1 MQKTI
6 MTRKKIVWSLAAAL
20 MTPTSLNATSVW
32 TGDTHL
38 IFPGAEVTPE
48 TLLSDSSR
56 VHDIDEVVVVS
67 QPKETLRLRRQPISS
82 SSYSQLELQRLH
94 VDDLRSLSSYVPSL
108 TIPAYG
114 SRLTSSVYVRGIG
127 SRINN
132 PAVGL
137 YVDGL
142 PVVCKSAYNLHT
154 YQLDRVDVLRG
165 PQGTLYGQNT
175 EGGLLRLYSRN
186 PFRYQG
192 TDVRLSWTTHFGRE
206 AEMARYGK
214 IGSRLAYGVSG
225 FYTGQNGALRNL
237 HTGHRAER
245 SNEAGGKL
253 RLVYQPTSRLS
264 FDFLADYQFIRQNAF
279 PYGQLDATSSEAQAP
294 NTTFDNTYRRHV
306 LLSGLTTKYQGRGF
320 ELTSTTS
327 YQYLADNM
335 RMDQDY
341 LPADM
346 MRLTERQWQNA
357 LTQEIILKSTT
368 DHFWHYTFG
377 VYGSQQWLKTS
388 APVDFGEAMTTKIA
402 APIQTAM
409 QASMASSM
417 ARRFVAQGM
426 SEEAAYQMALQT
438 IERAGGVSMD
448 VSMAVPGLFH
458 TPQFNLGVFHESHF
472 DLTNRLTATLG
483 LRYDYNHVKI
493 GYDTEALMAMTAHVM
508 GQVATNHLVSRL
520 SHAACNHFNQ
530 LLPKVGLSYRIGNL
544 GSMLYAV
551 TSKGYRAGGYNIQMF
566 SDILQSELNAN
577 RTNAMRGDYEVPHTT
592 DDYNRVDRTIAYK
605 PETSWNYEL
614 GAHLNLLGNALH
626 MDLAAYYMQVK
637 NQQLS
642 VMAGTYG
649 FGRMMVNA
657 GRSRSMGVEAS
668 LRGSADDDRLSWTVS
683 YGYTHATFRQ
693 YRETQTIDGVD
704 REVDY
709 RGKRVPYVP
718 MHTLGVTA
726 DYRLPLSGPT
736 LHALTLGANV
746 NAQGGIYWDEANTQ
760 SQPFYAVFGAHA
772 DLDLGIVQLSV
783 WGRNLTQTRYN
794 TFALS
799 SGASGEKLWFG
810 NRANPRQIGVD
821 VRLHF

>member
-1 MQKTI
+1 
-6 MTRKKIVWSLAAAL
+6 MTRKKIVWSLVAAL
-20 MTPTSLNATSVW
+20 MTPPSLFASPVW

-38 IFPGAEVTPE
+38 TSPLAEAIPGTSM
-48 TLLSDSSR
+48 SDSSR

-67 QPKETLRLRRQPISS
+67 QPKETLRLRRQPVSS

-142 PVVCKSAYNLHT
+142 PIVCKSAYNLHT

-186 PFRYQG
+186 PLRYHA
-192 TDVRLSWTTHFGRE
+192 TDARLSWTTHFGRE
-206 AEMARYGK
+206 AELGHYGK
-214 IGSRLAYGVSG
+214 ISSRLAYGISA

-237 HTGHRAER
+237 HTGNRAER

-264 FDFLADYQFIRQNAF
+264 FDLIADYQFVRQNAF
-279 PYGQLDATSSEAQAP
+279 PYGLLDGTSSEAQAP

-306 LLSGLTTKYQGRGF
+306 LLSGLTTKYKGRGF

-357 LTQEIILKSTT
+357 LTQELILKSTT

-377 VYGSQQWLKTS
+377 MFGSQQWLKTS
-388 APVDFGEAMTTKIA
+388 APIDFGEAMTTQIA
-402 APIQTAM
+402 TPIQSAM
-409 QASMASSM
+409 KASMASSM
-417 ARRFVAQGM
+417 AKRFVAQGM
-426 SEEAAYQMALQT
+426 SEAAAYQMALQT

-448 VSMAVPGLFH
+448 VTMAVPGLFH
-458 TPQFNLGVFHESHF
+458 TPQLNLGVFHESHF
-472 DLTNRLTATLG
+472 DLTSRLTATLG

-493 GYDTEALMAMTAHVM
+493 GYDTEALMALKANVM
-508 GQVATNHLVSRL
+508 GQEATNHLVSRL
-520 SHAACNHFNQ
+520 NHSTCNHFNQ
-530 LLPKVGLSYRIGNL
+530 LLPKVGLSYRIDNQ

-577 RTNAMRGDYEVPHTT
+577 RANAMRGDYEVAHTA
-592 DDYNRVDRTIAYK
+592 DDYNRVDQTIAYK

-642 VMAGTYG
+642 VMAGSYG

-657 GRSRSMGVEAS
+657 GRSRSMGVEAA
-668 LRGSADDDRLSWTVS
+668 LRGSAADDRLSWTVS

-693 YRETQTIDGVD
+693 YRETQTLDGKD
-704 REVDY
+704 QEVDY

-718 MHTLGVTA
+718 MHTLGATA
-726 DYRLPLSGPT
+726 DYRLPLSGTT
-736 LHALTLGANV
+736 LRALTLGANV
-746 NAQGGIYWDEANTQ
+746 NAQGSIYWDEANTQ
-760 SQPFYAVFGAHA
+760 SQPFYAVLGAHA
-772 DLDLGIVQLSV
+772 DLDMGVVQLSV